1 MSQETFAEKIDRLE
15 LMADPEDSKWDLS
28 ENDRAA
34 IRTLLE
40 SYREC
45 VGESL
50 RGYAA
55 SRVAR
60 CTRAEDHDG
69 PCNGLPTKTCKT
81 HPYRE
86 DQNHDSPR
94 G

>member
-15 LMADPEDSKWDLS
+15 LMADPEDTKWDLS

-50 RGYAA
+50 RGGIP
-55 SRVAR
+55 RR
-60 CTRAEDHDG
+60 CTRAENHDG

-81 HPYRE
+81 HPY
-86 DQNHDSPR
+86 QS
-94 G
+94 